1 MYQRRAMSILIV
13 DRRCCPERLA
23 LYTVGGMVSRT
34 HQELPEAIPSTVTL
48 WLDPV
53 CPFSWNTARWL
64 RAAADKAGFDIEWRL
79 MSLATLNEGRE
90 LPPTQQVRMRDSRKV
105 GRLMVALRGELG
117 AEAMAKA
124 YFAFGHRY
132 FDQSAVLDD
141 ELVGH
146 VTAAVGAKHVT
157 AAALEDASLD
167 AEVGE
172 SHRASQEA
180 LGETAGSPLITIDGH
195 TMFGPVLTAVP
206 APDATLAVLDAVA
219 TLVRTPQ
226 FSQLERPRNHA

>member
-1 MYQRRAMSILIV
+1 
-13 DRRCCPERLA
+13 
-23 LYTVGGMVSRT
+23 MVSTTDR
-34 HQELPEAIPSTVTL
+34 ELSEAFPSTVTL

-64 RAAADKAGFDIEWRL
+64 TAAADKAGFDIEWRL
-79 MSLATLNEGRE
+79 MNLATLNEGRE
-90 LPPTQQVRMRDSRKV
+90 LPPPQQARMHDSRKV

-117 AEAMAKA
+117 ADAMAKA

-132 FDQSAVLDD
+132 FDQSAAVDD
-141 ELVGH
+141 ELVGP
-146 VTAAVGAKHVT
+146 VIAAAGAGHVT
-157 AAALEDASLD
+157 AAALSDASLD
-167 AEVGE
+167 AAVKE
-172 SHRASQEA
+172 SHRASQAA

-195 TMFGPVLTAVP
+195 TMFGPVFTSVP

>member
-1 MYQRRAMSILIV
+1 
-13 DRRCCPERLA
+13 
-23 LYTVGGMVSRT
+23 MVSTTDR
-34 HQELPEAIPSTVTL
+34 ELSEAFPSTVTL

-64 RAAADKAGFDIEWRL
+64 TAAADKAGFDIEWRL
-79 MSLATLNEGRE
+79 MNLATLNEGRE
-90 LPPTQQVRMRDSRKV
+90 LPPPQQARMHDSRKV

-117 AEAMAKA
+117 ADAMAKA

-132 FDQSAVLDD
+132 FDQSAAVDD
-141 ELVGH
+141 EPVGH
-146 VTAAVGAKHVT
+146 VIAAAGAGHVT
-157 AAALEDASLD
+157 AAALSDASLD
-167 AEVGE
+167 AAVKE
-172 SHRASQEA
+172 SHRASQAA

-195 TMFGPVLTAVP
+195 TMFGPVFTSVP